1 MSVLMAFKM
10 AVKSVWNNKVRS
22 ALTMLGVIIGVAA
35 VIAAVG
41 FAQSCMNTVSSMI
54 QGLGSNVV
62 TAMILDTSAR
72 NSIKLDD
79 LSKFA
84 ESSAYIESISPFI
97 TKWVQVRGKNGNDKR
112 TQVIGGNE
120 TYLQLDGLTLDY
132 GRNLSSSDLENS
144 SKVAILGSA
153 VAKKL
158 FPDNP
163 REALGE
169 SIKIEGTEFKV
180 IGVLKSSMNDA
191 DGTDD
196 DIVAIPVN
204 VAQRT
209 LKVNTVTMFLANA
222 TSSDVIDLATQ
233 AVEKYLY
240 SIFKDKDSY
249 FIITQE
255 TMLSMLDSVTG
266 IMMLIIGGV
275 ATISLVVGG
284 IGIMNIMFVSVTE
297 RTREIGIRKAIG
309 AKKKDIMIQFLIEAL
324 LLTVIGGII
333 GIIFG
338 VLIIKYVVGAIDK
351 LTPVYSKEWIIA
363 AFTISVSIGVIF
375 GLFPANKAASL
386 NPIEALRNE

>member
-112 TQVIGGNE
+112 TQVVGGNE

-158 FPDNP
+158 FSDNP

-180 IGVLKSSMNDA
+180 IGVLKSTMNDA

-209 LKVNTVTMFLANA
+209 LKINTVTMFLANA

-333 GIIFG
+333 GIILG

>member
-1 MSVLMAFKM
+1 
-10 AVKSVWNNKVRS
+10 
-22 ALTMLGVIIGVAA
+22 
-35 VIAAVG
+35 
-41 FAQSCMNTVSSMI
+41 
-54 QGLGSNVV
+54 
-62 TAMILDTSAR
+62 
-72 NSIKLDD
+72 
-79 LSKFA
+79 
-84 ESSAYIESISPFI
+84 
-97 TKWVQVRGKNGNDKR
+97 
-112 TQVIGGNE
+112 
-120 TYLQLDGLTLDY
+120 
-132 GRNLSSSDLENS
+132 
-144 SKVAILGSA
+144 
-153 VAKKL
+153 
-158 FPDNP
+158 
-163 REALGE
+163 
-169 SIKIEGTEFKV
+169 
-180 IGVLKSSMNDA
+180 MNDA

-222 TSSDVIDLATQ
+222 TASDVIDLATQ

-333 GIIFG
+333 GIILG
-338 VLIIKYVVGAIDK
+338 VLIIKYVVGSIDK

-363 AFTISVSIGVIF
+363 AFIISVSIGVIF

>member
-1 MSVLMAFKM
+1 MSILMAFKM
-10 AVKSVWNNKVRS
+10 AMKSVWNNKVRS

-35 VIAAVG
+35 VIAAGG
-41 FAQSCMNTVSSMI
+41 FAQSCMYTVSSMI
-54 QGLGSNVV
+54 EGLGSNVV

-79 LSKFA
+79 LQKFA
-84 ESSAYIESISPFI
+84 DSSAYIDTITPFI
-97 TKWVQVRGKNGNDKR
+97 TKWAQVRANGENKN
-112 TQVIGGNE
+112 TQIVGGNE
-120 TYLQLDGLTLDY
+120 TYLQLDNLTLRY
-132 GRNLSSSDLENS
+132 GRNLSQTDIDNS
-144 SKVAILGSA
+144 NKVAILGSA

-158 FPDNP
+158 YGDDVKA
-163 REALGE
+163 ALGG
-169 SIKIEGTEFKV
+169 SIKVDGIEFTI
-180 IGVLKSSMNDA
+180 IGVLKSTMNNA

-196 DIVAIPVN
+196 DIVVLPVN

-209 LKVNTVTMFLANA
+209 LKVSTVTMFLASA
-222 TSSDVIDLATQ
+222 TSPDVIDLATQ

-240 SIFKDKDSY
+240 GIFKDKDSY

-255 TMLSMLDSVTG
+255 TMLSMLDSITG

-309 AKKKDIMIQFLIEAL
+309 AKKKDIMIQFLFEAL

-333 GIIFG
+333 GIILG
-338 VLIIKYVVGAIDK
+338 VLIIKYVVGAIDQ

>member
-1 MSVLMAFKM
+1 MNVLMAFKM

-54 QGLGSNVV
+54 EGLGSNVV
-62 TAMILDTSAR
+62 TAMIIDTSTR
-72 NSIKLDD
+72 NSIKVED
-79 LSKFA
+79 LEKFA
-84 ESSAYIESISPFI
+84 EESVYIEKISPFI
-97 TKWVQVRGKNGNDKR
+97 TKSVQVRGNGNNKY
-112 TQVIGGNE
+112 TTIVGGNE
-120 TYLQLDGLTLDY
+120 TYMEMKGLKLNY
-132 GRNLSSSDLENS
+132 GRNLSETDLDNS
-144 SKVAILGSA
+144 SKVALIGSA

-158 FPDNP
+158 FPNSQSDVIGNTM
-163 REALGE
+163 
-169 SIKIEGTEFKV
+169 KIEGIEFKI

-191 DGTDD
+191 DGTND
-196 DIVAIPVN
+196 DIVVIPVN

-209 LKVNTVTMFLANA
+209 LKINTVTMFLASA
-222 TSSDVIDLATQ
+222 TSAEVIDLATQ
-233 AVEKYLY
+233 TIEKYLY
-240 SIFKDKDSY
+240 NIFKDKDSY
-249 FIITQE
+249 FIMTQE
-255 TMLSMLDSVTG
+255 TILSMLDSITD

-309 AKKKDIMIQFLIEAL
+309 ARKKDILIQFLFEAL

-333 GIIFG
+333 GIILG
-338 VLIIKYVVGAIDK
+338 VLIIKYVVGAIDP
-351 LTPVYSKEWIIA
+351 LVPVYSKEWIIA

-386 NPIEALRNE
+386 NPIDALRNE